1 MNKLIIVALFF
12 ISVCGFSQVS
22 YTSWANSY
30 LQVTSYNGNS
40 SSEALTVRLAGN
52 GNFNIPYWKLSA
64 KVNQTIVSDDGKYTI
79 PGNKI
84 SFQPSSTTGQQSPTA
99 TPSFTEIGAPLNVIL
114 QENAEAFLIPNSN
127 SPLYNN
133 STQPNS
139 YYFLQMKFNFT
150 VIGGAYLGAF
160 PAWTKFTVPIEFTAY
175 NQSNGIIGKATQTY
189 QIQIGN
195 ITDAPPAADE
205 LSMQINMNASKGVLE
220 FKSMQDYNSGASVTY
235 SSGLSVKSNT
245 NFQIKVRSL
254 QSNLQSAT
262 GNTIPID
269 VVNLTL
275 IGESNASQSITPIV
289 LSTSSQVLVKTST
302 SSLKSYTY
310 DIKYYTVGQDE
321 RLIKA
326 KSDDYATTLQ
336 YEITPQ

>member
-1 MNKLIIVALFF
+1 MNKFIVIICCLFSLF
-12 ISVCGFSQVS
+12 SFSQVAF
-22 YTSWANSY
+22 TSWTNSY

-40 SSEALTVRLAGN
+40 SSEALTAKLAGN
-52 GNFNIPYWKLSA
+52 GNFTIPNWKLSA
-64 KVNQTIVSDDGKYTI
+64 KINQTLVSDDGKYTL
-79 PGNKI
+79 PANKI

-127 SPLYNN
+127 SPIYNN
-133 STQPNS
+133 SSQTSS

-160 PAWTKFTVPIEFTAY
+160 PAWTKFTVPIEFTTY
-175 NQSNGIIGKATQTY
+175 NQSNGIIGKSTQTY

-195 ITDAPPAADE
+195 ITDAPPVADE
-205 LSMQINMNASKGVLE
+205 MSMQINLSASKGVLE
-220 FKSMQDYNSGASVTY
+220 FKSIQDYSNGASVTY
-235 SSGLSVKSNT
+235 TDGLSVKSNT

-254 QSNLQSAT
+254 NSNLQSAT

-275 IGESNASQSITPIV
+275 SGGSNSNQTITPIV
-289 LSTSSQVLVKTST
+289 LSSSSQALVKTNT
-302 SSLKSYTY
+302 SILTTYKY
-310 DIKYYTVGQDE
+310 DIKYYTTGQDQ
-321 RLIKA
+321 RLISA